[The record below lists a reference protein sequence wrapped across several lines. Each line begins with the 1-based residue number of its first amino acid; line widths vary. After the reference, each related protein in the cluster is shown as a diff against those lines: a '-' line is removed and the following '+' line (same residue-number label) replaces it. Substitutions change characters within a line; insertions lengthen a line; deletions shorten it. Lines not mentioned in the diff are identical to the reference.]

1 MAPGLT
7 TPGRVLAILA
17 IAELLAMAPWF
28 SASAVSPTL
37 ARAWQLSPAATAWLT
52 ISVQLGFVLG
62 ALVSAIL
69 TLADRLSARRLVAG
83 SAALAAAA
91 TLGVAAAPG
100 VTTAMVCRLLTGAAL
115 AGVYPPGMKIAAGW
129 FKEGRGLAIG
139 VLVGALTLGS
149 ASPHLVRWAVSPEA
163 WRVVLVIAAVSALA
177 GGLLVLLVP
186 NDGPFAAPSPPF
198 SLAAAPRILKD
209 PSVLLANLGYLGH
222 MWELYA
228 MWTWMAVFVAASE
241 HARRGPAVDVTA
253 LAALVTFAVVGSGAI
268 GCWLGGKYADRWGR
282 TLVTSAAMVVSGSC
296 AIAVGLLFGGPL
308 IALVPLLLVWGI
320 AVVADSA
327 QFSAAVSE
335 LAPRDYVGTALTLQT
350 SLGFLLTC
358 FTIYLLPLVAAAIGW
373 RWSMSVLAIGPA
385 LGVWAM
391 LTLRRRPEALQLA
404 GGAR

>member
-1 MAPGLT
+1 
-7 TPGRVLAILA
+7 LA

-28 SASAVSPTL
+28 SASAVSPAL
-37 ARAWQLSPAATAWLT
+37 ARVWALSPTTTAWLT
-52 ISVQLGFVLG
+52 ISVQLGFVIG
-62 ALVSAIL
+62 ALVSAIF

-83 SAALAAAA
+83 SAVVAAAA
-91 TLGVAAAPG
+91 TLGVVAAPG
-100 VTTAMVCRLLTGAAL
+100 VTIGIACRLLTGAAL

-149 ASPHLVRWAVSPEA
+149 ASPHLVRWAVSPAA
-163 WRVVLVIAAVSALA
+163 WRVVLVVAAVSALA

-186 NDGPFAAPSPPF
+186 NDGPYAAPSPPF
-198 SLAAAPRILKD
+198 SLAAAPRILRD
-209 PSVLLANLGYLGH
+209 RAVALANLGYLGH

-241 HARRGPAVDVTA
+241 HARRGPQADVTA
-253 LAALVTFAVVGSGAI
+253 LAALVTFAVVGSGAF

-282 TLVTSAAMVVSGSC
+282 TLVTSAAMLVSGSC
-296 AIAVGLLFGGPL
+296 AIAVGLFFGAPL
-308 IALVPLLLVWGI
+308 AALIPLLLIWGI

-350 SLGFLLTC
+350 SLGFLLTGA
-358 FTIYLLPLVAAAIGW
+358 TIYLLPMVAAAIGW

-391 LTLRRRPEALQLA
+391 LALRRRPEARQLA